1 MTLVRTKSGRIKI
14 DGRNFADILQE
25 KLITG
30 EDLIMDHNPCEKV
43 VRLEQIIVGNGSPG
57 ISGLV
62 AAHETFIQRM
72 KGGFILIG
80 FVGIANIAGLVIVII
95 KLFSK

>member
-1 MTLVRTKSGRIKI
+1 MTFVRTKSGRIKI

-25 KLITG
+25 KLIDG
-30 EDLIMDHNPCEKV
+30 EDYVMDHNPCEAV
-43 VRLEQIIVGNGSPG
+43 VRLKQLIIGNGSPG
-57 ISGLV
+57 IAGIV

-80 FVGIANIAGLVIVII
+80 FVGMANIVGLVIVII